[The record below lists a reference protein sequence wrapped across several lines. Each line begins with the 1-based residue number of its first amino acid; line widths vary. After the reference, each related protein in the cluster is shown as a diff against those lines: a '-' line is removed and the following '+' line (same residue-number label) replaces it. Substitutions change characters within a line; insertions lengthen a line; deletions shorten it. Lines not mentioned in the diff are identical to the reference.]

1 MVKLV
6 LHFLDLLVLRLLF
19 ILVDWQ
25 SVLELFLRVGVVLL
39 MGCHLL
45 RHLLIKG
52 PVLVYL
58 GVHLDLTVSEL
69 H

>member
-6 LHFLDLLVLRLLF
+6 VHFLDLLILGLFF

-25 SVLELFLRVGVVLL
+25 SVLELVLRVGVVLL

-52 PVLVYL
+52 TILDYL
-58 GVHLDLTVSEL
+58 RVGLDLTVSEL